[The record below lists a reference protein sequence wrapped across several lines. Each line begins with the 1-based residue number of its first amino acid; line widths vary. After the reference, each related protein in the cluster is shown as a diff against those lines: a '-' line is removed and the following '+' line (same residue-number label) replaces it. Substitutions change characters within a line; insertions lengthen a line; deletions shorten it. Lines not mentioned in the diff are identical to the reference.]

1 MSAPN
6 GPQQEPI
13 ANRLRCLATMSTT
26 LREQFE
32 AFADCCLKLARRA
45 DTPARRARL
54 MKMAHEY
61 RQATALVSAAR

>member
-13 ANRLRCLATMSTT
+13 ANRQRCLATMSTT

-32 AFADCCLKLARRA
+32 AFADCCLKIAQRA
-45 DTPARRARL
+45 NASRRARL